1 VKMEQGENEYTSL
14 QHIKSYSGLVFRE
27 P

>member
-1 VKMEQGENEYTSL
+1 MEQGENEYTSL
-14 QHIKSYSGLVFRE
+14 QHNKSYSGLVFRE

>member
-1 VKMEQGENEYTSL
+1 MEQGENEYTSL